1 MAGAQH
7 LLRKAALEKMSS
19 PEQLDMAMRVTSPL
33 SWVAL
38 LTLGALI
45 VAAVVFSIVGRISV
59 KVDASGI
66 LLRGETLQTI
76 QAPGN
81 GSVASVEVREGDTV
95 EQGQLVARLELPDID
110 SEIRATEGRIGDLEA
125 QGFSRQAQ
133 VGSLR
138 ASYQQQL
145 NELAVRRANVETLV
159 RRQLKTRNDLA
170 TIDAQISSVRSQLVQ
185 ATLGEVEREN
195 QLSEQRRKLG
205 QLLEKKTASTE
216 IRSPYRGRVAAVLK
230 PRGQQIRQ
238 GERLINL
245 EDPDAPFHVLLFV
258 PFAEG
263 KKVASGMVVRV
274 SPSTV
279 KPEEFGFILGRVDS
293 ISSQPV
299 TPEEVRNTLNNDQ
312 LAQKFAQD
320 TPFRVRA
327 APQLDDKSPS
337 GFAWTSR
344 GGPPHT
350 IAANT
355 PCSAQIIIEKRRPIS
370 YVIPTV
376 KKALGL

>member
-38 LTLGALI
+38 LTLGVLI
-45 VAAVVFSIVGRISV
+45 AAAVVFSIVGRMSV
-59 KVDASGI
+59 KVDATGI

-76 QAPGN
+76 QSTGN
-81 GSVASVEVREGDTV
+81 GVVASVEVAEGDLVT
-95 EQGQLVARLELPDID
+95 QGQLVARLELPDID
-110 SEIRATEGRIGDLEA
+110 SEMRATQDRIADLEL
-125 QGFSRQAQ
+125 QGASRQAQ
-133 VGSLR
+133 LGSLR
-138 ASYQQQL
+138 ASYQRQL
-145 NELAVRRANVETLV
+145 DELAARRANIEVLV
-159 RRQLKTRNDLA
+159 RKQLKTRNDLA
-170 TIDAQISSVRSQLVQ
+170 QIDAQISSVRAQMVQ
-185 ATLGEVEREN
+185 SSLGEVEREN
-195 QLSEQRRKLG
+195 QLAEQRRKLT
-205 QLLEKKTASTE
+205 QLAEKKVASTE
-216 IRSPYRGRVAAVLK
+216 VRSPYRGRVAAVMR
-230 PRGQQIRQ
+230 PRGQLIKQ

-263 KKVASGMVVRV
+263 KKVTPGMVVRI
-274 SPSTV
+274 SPTTV
-279 KPEEFGFILGRVDS
+279 KPEEFGFILGKVES
-293 ISSQPV
+293 ISSQAV

-312 LAQKFAQD
+312 LAQKFAQE

-327 APQLDDKSPS
+327 IPELDRKSAS
-337 GFAWTSR
+337 GFRWTSSV
-344 GGPPHT
+344 GPPHS

-355 PCSAQIIIEKRRPIS
+355 PCAAQIIIEKRAPIS